1 MNTRQTLHELVDQ
14 LPDENLITAVRVL
27 KGLETVPDDWTVL
40 LANVPIDDEPFDPTD
55 LEGDDD
61 EPSIPLDSL
70 TALLENA
77 PIDDEPDDDDFDGGL
92 TEALAETELIPHEEV
107 KRRYLK

>member
-1 MNTRQTLHELVDQ
+1 MNTRQTPHELVDH
-14 LPDENLITAVRVL
+14 LPDEDLMTAVRAL
-27 KGLETVPDDWTVL
+27 KE
-40 LANVPIDDEPFDPTD
+40 
-55 LEGDDD
+55 
-61 EPSIPLDSL
+61 LDSL
-70 TALLENA
+70 TVLLENS

>member
-27 KGLETVPDDWTVL
+27 KELEAVPDAWTVL
-40 LANVPIDDEPFDPTD
+40 LANV
-55 LEGDDD
+55 
-61 EPSIPLDSL
+61 
-70 TALLENA
+70 

-92 TEALAETELIPHEEV
+92 TEALQETELISHEEV

>member
-1 MNTRQTLHELVDQ
+1 MNTRQTLHELVDH
-14 LPDENLITAVRVL
+14 LPDEDLITAVRVL
-27 KGLETVPDDWTVL
+27 RGLELAPDALTV
-40 LANVPIDDEPFDPTD
+40 
-55 LEGDDD
+55 
-61 EPSIPLDSL
+61 
-70 TALLENA
+70 LLENA

>member
-1 MNTRQTLHELVDQ
+1 MDTRQTLHELVDQ
-14 LPDENLITAVRVL
+14 LPDEDLITAVRVL
-27 KGLETVPDDWTVL
+27 KGLELVPDDLTV
-40 LANVPIDDEPFDPTD
+40 
-55 LEGDDD
+55 
-61 EPSIPLDSL
+61 
-70 TALLENA
+70 LLENA

>member
-1 MNTRQTLHELVDQ
+1 MMNARQTLHELVDH
-14 LPDENLITAVRVL
+14 LPDEDLMTAVRAL
-27 KGLETVPDDWTVL
+27 KE
-40 LANVPIDDEPFDPTD
+40 
-55 LEGDDD
+55 
-61 EPSIPLDSL
+61 LDSL
-70 TALLENA
+70 TVLLENA

>member
-1 MNTRQTLHELVDQ
+1 MNARQTLHELVDQ
-14 LPDENLITAVRVL
+14 LPDEDLVTAVRVL
-27 KGLETVPDDWTVL
+27 KG
-40 LANVPIDDEPFDPTD
+40 I
-55 LEGDDD
+55 
-61 EPSIPLDSL
+61 DSL
-70 TALLENA
+70 TVRLENA

>member
-1 MNTRQTLHELVDQ
+1 MMNARQTLHELVDD
-14 LPDENLITAVRVL
+14 LPDEDLMTAVRAL
-27 KGLETVPDDWTVL
+27 KE
-40 LANVPIDDEPFDPTD
+40 
-55 LEGDDD
+55 
-61 EPSIPLDSL
+61 LDSL
-70 TALLENA
+70 TVLLENA